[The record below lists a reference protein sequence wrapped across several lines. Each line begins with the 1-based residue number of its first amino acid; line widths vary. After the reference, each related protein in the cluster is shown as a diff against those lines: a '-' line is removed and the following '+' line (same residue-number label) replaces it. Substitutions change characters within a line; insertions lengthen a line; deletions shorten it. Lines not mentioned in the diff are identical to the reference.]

1 MSSQTPS
8 ASDGPLLD
16 HDCDGIQEYDYPV
29 PGWLMALF
37 IATIVFSLG
46 YVIYYGFNLGPSLQ
60 SEYLQ
65 ESKVLEAQW
74 AEYYADHPLVPP
86 SNEELVAAA
95 QDPNLIDSGRQQ
107 FAKSCAPCHG
117 ERAEGLIGPNL
128 TDEFWLR
135 GGKLTEIYST
145 VVTGVSERGMP
156 PWGRA
161 LAPDQIKA
169 VVAYLRTLQ
178 GTNPAGGKP
187 PEGARVVPKPI

>member
-1 MSSQTPS
+1 MSSQPPS
-8 ASDGPLLD
+8 ESDGPLLD
-16 HDCDGIQEYDYPV
+16 HDYDGIQEYDYPV
-29 PGWLMALF
+29 PGWLMVMFSA
-37 IATIVFSLG
+37 AVVFSLG
-46 YVIYYGFNLGPSLQ
+46 YVVYYGFNLGPSLQ

-74 AEYYADHPLVPP
+74 AEYYAEHPLVPP
-86 SNEELVAAA
+86 STAELVAAA
-95 QDPNLIDSGRQQ
+95 QDPNLLEAGRQQ

-128 TDEFWLR
+128 TDEFWLH
-135 GGKLTEIYST
+135 GGKLTEIYAT
-145 VVTGVSERGMP
+145 VVTGVTNKGMP

-161 LAPDQIKA
+161 LAPQQLQA

-187 PEGARVVPKPI
+187 PQGARVVPEPI